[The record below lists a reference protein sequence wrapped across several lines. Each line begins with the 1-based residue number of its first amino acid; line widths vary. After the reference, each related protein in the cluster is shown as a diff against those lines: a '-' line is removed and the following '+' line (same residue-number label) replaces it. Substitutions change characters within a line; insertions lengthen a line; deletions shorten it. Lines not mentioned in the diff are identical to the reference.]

1 MKKMLPIKNF
11 AFQGVNGAYSEQAGK
26 NVFPNA
32 KSFPCSTF
40 EDMFSCVK
48 NEKADIALV
57 PIENSQAGRVADT
70 QRLIP
75 DSDLNIIGE
84 YFLEVNHNLL
94 AIAGTKITD
103 IKRIHSHEQ
112 GIAQCRNNIIK
123 LNKEMVIAAD
133 TAGSAKT
140 ISNLKSNEDAAIASA
155 LAADIYNLEVLK
167 SNFQDSLNNVTRFLI
182 MSKNS
187 SDIKSTEQNL
197 LTTLVFVVRSIP
209 ASLYKC
215 LGGFASNGVN
225 ITKLESYIHP
235 QGFDVAQFYIDFE
248 GHPEHDSVKLALE
261 EMKFFC
267 KEIKIL
273 GVYKKSEFRKK

>member
-1 MKKMLPIKNF
+1 MKTNSF
-11 AFQGVNGAYSEQAGK
+11 AFQGVSGAYSEQAGK

-32 KSFPCSTF
+32 SSVPCSTF
-40 EDMFSCVK
+40 EEMFACVRDGQ
-48 NEKADIALV
+48 ADIALV

-84 YFLEVNHNLL
+84 YFLEVRHNLL
-94 AIAGTKITD
+94 AISGAKISD

-112 GIAQCRNNIIK
+112 GIAQCRKKIIK

-133 TAGSAKT
+133 TAGSAKK
-140 ISNLKSNEDAAIASA
+140 ISELNTKQDAAITSA
-155 LAADIYNLEVLK
+155 LASEIYNLEILEE
-167 SNFQDSLNNVTRFLI
+167 NFQDAQYNVTRFLI
-182 MSKNS
+182 MSKNKS
-187 SDIKSTEQNL
+187 SIESNESDL

-248 GHPEHDSVKLALE
+248 GHPENNSVKLALE

-273 GVYKKSEFRKK
+273 GVYKKSNFRKK

>member
-1 MKKMLPIKNF
+1 MISIKSF
-11 AFQGVNGAYSEQAGK
+11 AFQGVYGAYSEQAGK
-26 NVFPNA
+26 NVFPDA
-32 KSFPCSTF
+32 KSVPCSTF

-48 NEKADIALV
+48 NEKAEIALV
-57 PIENSQAGRVADT
+57 PIETSQAGRVADT

-84 YFLEVNHNLL
+84 YFLEVDHNLL
-94 AIAGTKITD
+94 AIPGTKIID

-123 LNKEMVIAAD
+123 LNKEMIIGAD
-133 TAGSAKT
+133 TAGSAKK
-140 ISNLKSNEDAAIASA
+140 ISELKSKEDAAIASA
-155 LAADIYNLEVLK
+155 LAADIYNLEILE
-167 SNFQDSLNNVTRFLI
+167 SNFQDSLNNVTRFLV

-187 SDIKSTEQNL
+187 SDIKSTEKNL

-248 GHPEHDSVKLALE
+248 GHPDQDSVKLALE

>member
-1 MKKMLPIKNF
+1 MKEINSF

-26 NVFPNA
+26 NVFPNSNSVA
-32 KSFPCSTF
+32 CSTF
-40 EDMFSCVK
+40 EDMFACVRNK
-48 NEKADIALV
+48 QADIALV

-75 DSDLNIIGE
+75 DSDLNIVGE
-84 YFLEVNHNLL
+84 YFLEVRHNLL
-94 AIAGTKITD
+94 GISGTKVAD
-103 IKRIHSHEQ
+103 IKRIYSHEQ
-112 GIAQCRNNIIK
+112 AIAQCRNKIIN

-133 TAGSAKT
+133 TAGSAKK
-140 ISNLKSNEDAAIASA
+140 ISELKSKEDAAIASA
-155 LAADIYNLEVLK
+155 LAAEIYDLEIIE
-167 SNFQDSLNNVTRFLI
+167 NDFQDSKHNVTRFLI
-182 MSKNS
+182 MSKNTNQINS
-187 SDIKSTEQNL
+187 SDKDI
-197 LTTLVFVVRSIP
+197 LTTIVFVVRSIP

-215 LGGFASNGVN
+215 LGGFASNGIN

-235 QGFDVAQFYIDFE
+235 QGFDVAQFYVDFE
-248 GHPEHDSVKLALE
+248 GHPEQNSVKLALE

>member
-1 MKKMLPIKNF
+1 MKTIKSF

-26 NVFPNA
+26 NVFPDSISVA
-32 KSFPCSTF
+32 CSTF
-40 EDMFSCVK
+40 EDMFACVR

-84 YFLEVNHNLL
+84 YFLEVRHNLL
-94 AIAGTKITD
+94 AIPGAKIDD
-103 IKRIHSHEQ
+103 IKRIYSHEQ
-112 GIAQCRNNIIK
+112 GIAQCRNKIIN
-123 LNKEMVIAAD
+123 LNKEMIVSAD
-133 TAGSAKT
+133 TAGSAKK
-140 ISNLKSNEDAAIASA
+140 ISELKNKENGAIASS
-155 LAADIYNLEVLK
+155 LAANIYNLDIIEK
-167 SNFQDSLNNVTRFLI
+167 DFQDSKHNVTRFLI
-182 MSKNS
+182 MSKNT
-187 SDIKSTEQNL
+187 SDINSFNKNL

-215 LGGFASNGVN
+215 LGGFASNGIN
-225 ITKLESYIHP
+225 ITKLESYIHS

-248 GHPEHDSVKLALE
+248 GHPDQDSVKLALE

-273 GVYKKSEFRKK
+273 GVYKKSKFREK

>member
-1 MKKMLPIKNF
+1 MKTNSF
-11 AFQGVNGAYSEQAGK
+11 AFQGVHGAYSEQAGK

-32 KSFPCSTF
+32 SSVPCATF
-40 EDMFSCVK
+40 EEMFACVRDGQ
-48 NEKADIALV
+48 ADIALV

-84 YFLEVNHNLL
+84 YFLEVRHNLL
-94 AIAGTKITD
+94 VIPGAKIND
-103 IKRIHSHEQ
+103 VKRIHSHEQ
-112 GIAQCRNNIIK
+112 GIAQCRNKIIK
-123 LNKEMVIAAD
+123 LNKEMIIAAD
-133 TAGSAKT
+133 TAGSAKK
-140 ISNLKSNEDAAIASA
+140 ISKLNKKEDAAIASA
-155 LAADIYNLEVLK
+155 LAAEIYNLEILEE
-167 SNFQDSLNNVTRFLI
+167 NFQDAQYNVTRFLI
-182 MSKNS
+182 MSKNKS
-187 SDIKSTEQNL
+187 SIESNESDL

-215 LGGFASNGVN
+215 LGGFASNGIN

-248 GHPEHDSVKLALE
+248 GHPDDKSVKLAFE

-267 KEIKIL
+267 KEIKVL